1 MSAQAKKCL
10 LMIAAFCLS
19 VVSLTAC
26 GKKGEPTLK
35 SFEKPDAPASLT
47 AVHRGKTI
55 VLRWSYDRPKESFI
69 AEFIVLRSTGAD
81 FEKLTH
87 LEKDTRMFVD
97 RDIETGIT
105 YRYKIIAQNPRG
117 VYSNNSPVVTAA
129 PVSVPLPPGKLSY
142 TVTGTTVIL
151 SWVPQNAGDKFNV
164 YKSSEKGAY
173 GLMPMNQTPL
183 SEPVFKDALSV
194 NTIAHYTVRSLT
206 GSEIRDEGEASE
218 ELTVDPADLVPPR
231 PQNVRAYPS
240 SDRIFLSWD
249 EASEPWVTG
258 YRVYRRTA
266 GGEYMFIGKT
276 QIPTFVDKDPA
287 DAQRDYRVA
296 AVGPSKEG
304 PAAEIGNVL
313 YTPQR

>member
-1 MSAQAKKCL
+1 MSLQAKKCL
-10 LMIAAFCLS
+10 LMIAEFCLS

-26 GKKGEPTLK
+26 GKKGKPTLK

-117 VYSNNSPVVTAA
+117 VYSNDSPVVTAA
-129 PVSVPLPPGKLSY
+129 PVSVPLPPVKLSY

-194 NTIAHYTVRSLT
+194 NTIVHYTVRSLT

-231 PQNVRAYPS
+231 PENVRAYPS
-240 SDRIFLSWD
+240 PDRIFLSWD

-258 YRVYRRTA
+258 YRVYRRIA

-304 PAAEIGNVL
+304 PAAEIANVL